1 LFTWYALLKSGY
13 DAKVGY
19 NNNDIMLL
27 AAFDVPIY
35 YNSYFELNNKK
46 YFHVPFAGQRNSME
60 NVSSYKA
67 DYSGELNNLTLYFS
81 KLPMLAA
88 KPLVRKIQ
96 YQDKTINLSYD
107 ANLVDYYST
116 YPECDLSIYF
126 PPPMSALTISSL
138 NQFLNPLLKN
148 KTDTEKVNFLLDFIQ
163 HAIDYQTDEKQF
175 GSENYLFAEET
186 ICYPYADCEDRT
198 VLLSQLV
205 REYTG
210 LNTIAIVYP
219 NHVSLAVNIS
229 ENFEGAYVEHDNN
242 KYYMADPTY
251 IGAKLGMVMPEFE
264 NVVPEIIEF

>member
-1 LFTWYALLKSGY
+1 
-13 DAKVGY
+13 
-19 NNNDIMLL
+19 
-27 AAFDVPIY
+27 
-35 YNSYFELNNKK
+35 
-46 YFHVPFAGQRNSME
+46 
-60 NVSSYKA
+60 
-67 DYSGELNNLTLYFS
+67 
-81 KLPMLAA
+81 
-88 KPLVRKIQ
+88 
-96 YQDKTINLSYD
+96 
-107 ANLVDYYST
+107 
-116 YPECDLSIYF
+116 
-126 PPPMSALTISSL
+126 
-138 NQFLNPLLKN
+138 LLKN